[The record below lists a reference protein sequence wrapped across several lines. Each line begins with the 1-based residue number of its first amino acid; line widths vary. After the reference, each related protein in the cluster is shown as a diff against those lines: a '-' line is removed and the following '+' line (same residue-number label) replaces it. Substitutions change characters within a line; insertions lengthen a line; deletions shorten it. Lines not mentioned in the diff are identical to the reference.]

1 MQHKCKTVESRDTG
15 TKELDLYID
24 IAHSVL
30 IGQVQLKQFRDEHNV
45 LDDIQIG
52 FAWRLCTHRENFI
65 FPYC

>member
-1 MQHKCKTVESRDTG
+1 MQHNCKTVESRDTG
-15 TKELDLYID
+15 TKELNLYID

-30 IGQVQLKQFRDEHNV
+30 IGQVQLKQLRDEHNV

-52 FAWRLCTHRENFI
+52 FAWRLCTHREHLS